1 MPVIASIEQ
10 SGKSAQPTNLL
21 SKAKHVI
28 SAEHLC
34 KIYESNSNSIRA
46 LDDLSLQIDS
56 GQKVA
61 IVGRSGSGKTTLL
74 NMLSGL
80 DRPTSGRLVVDGF
93 DLSKVDS
100 AQVAKYRMNS
110 IGVIFQSFQL
120 IPQRSA
126 AENIELPLIIA
137 GIPPAQRKQAVSQ
150 AIAEVGLKHRSN
162 HFPFQLS
169 GGEQQR
175 VAIGRA
181 LVKQPAVLLA
191 DEPTGNLDS
200 KTANEIMELVTRVSD
215 EHSLTLVLISH
226 DQELAKA
233 YTQRQLT
240 MDDGT
245 LTEQSYGNTEKAAS
259 K

>member
-1 MPVIASIEQ
+1 MI
-10 SGKSAQPTNLL
+10 T
-21 SKAKHVI
+21 
-28 SAEHLC
+28 AEHLC
-34 KIYESNSNSIRA
+34 KTYQSNSNSIRA
-46 LDDLSLQIDS
+46 LDDLSLQIDA

-61 IVGRSGSGKTTLL
+61 VVGRSGSGKTTLL
-74 NMLSGL
+74 NILSGL
-80 DRPTSGRLVVDGF
+80 DRPTSGRLVVDGYN
-93 DLSKVDS
+93 LSELDS
-100 AQVAKYRMNS
+100 AQVANFRMSS

-137 GIPPAQRKQAVSQ
+137 GISPAQRRKAVSQ
-150 AIAEVGLKHRSN
+150 ALAEVGLQHRSN

-215 EHSLTLVLISH
+215 DHSLTLVLISH
-226 DQELAKA
+226 DQELAKT
-233 YTQRQLT
+233 YTQRQFT

-245 LTEQSYGNTEKAAS
+245 LTEQARDHLGDHTEKAAS

>member
-1 MPVIASIEQ
+1 M
-10 SGKSAQPTNLL
+10 
-21 SKAKHVI
+21 I
-28 SAEHLC
+28 SAENLC
-34 KIYESNSNSIRA
+34 KVYDSNADSVRA
-46 LDDLSLQIDS
+46 LDDMSLQVEA
-56 GQKVA
+56 GQRVA
-61 IVGRSGSGKTTLL
+61 VVGRSGSGKTTLL

-80 DRPTSGRLVVDGF
+80 ERPTSGRLVVNGYNLTELDP
-93 DLSKVDS
+93 
-100 AQVAKYRMNS
+100 AQTAEYRMNS

-120 IPQRSA
+120 IPQRTA

-137 GIPPAQRKQAVSQ
+137 GVSPAERKKAVRQ
-150 AIAEVGLKHRSN
+150 AIAEVGLQHRSK

-215 EHSLTLVLISH
+215 AHSLTLVLISH
-226 DQELAKA
+226 DLELASSF
-233 YTQRQLT
+233 TQRQLT
-240 MDDGT
+240 MNDGT
-245 LTEQSYGNTEKAAS
+245 LTEQPCGIGVNIETAAS